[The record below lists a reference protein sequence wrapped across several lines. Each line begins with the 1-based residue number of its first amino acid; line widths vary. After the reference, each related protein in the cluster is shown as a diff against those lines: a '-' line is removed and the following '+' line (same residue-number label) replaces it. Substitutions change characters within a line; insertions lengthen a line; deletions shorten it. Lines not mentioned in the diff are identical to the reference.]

1 MTGPRNQPCIMTG
14 IAIGIQPHDRTD
26 ASSHITTQTAC
37 VLARFPRL
45 RLSPHPPPTPT
56 QQPPPSAHGPRESVR
71 LRAASVKLLPEL
83 IAVIMKVIGNNDHE
97 CSKFRH
103 GCWSAWLILKKISG
117 LPGEATTPGF
127 PRQLGRLRSRQNPRQ
142 PEGHAAS
149 QTLFYGP
156 AASYR
161 WFVQTA
167 DA

>member
-117 LPGEATTPGF
+117 LPGEATTPWIPPTAGEATIPPKSPTTGG
-127 PRQLGRLRSRQNPRQ
+127 PRRLPDPFLWACGLLSLVCPN
-142 PEGHAAS
+142 S
-149 QTLFYGP
+149 
-156 AASYR
+156 
-161 WFVQTA
+161 
-167 DA
+167 